1 MVITINFYKIVSF
14 SYKSRNFF
22 NVFFAL
28 PKSKVWLRPWF
39 RPDADKNMRV
49 CDLFNPDTRQWRLQL
64 FSHTF
69 MTNTVA
75 DIQHINLGTTTN
87 RDKLIWKEN
96 RKGIFSF
103 KSAYQATIRTRQ
115 TEQVEHSSARQ
126 DKKLWNRIW

>member
-1 MVITINFYKIVSF
+1 MAPTT
-14 SYKSRNFF
+14 
-22 NVFFAL
+22 
-28 PKSKVWLRPWF
+28 PKQF

-49 CDLFNPDTRQWRLQL
+49 CDLFNPDTRQSRLQL
-64 FSHTF
+64 LSHTF

-87 RDKLIWKEN
+87 RDKLIWNEN

-103 KSAYQATIRTRQ
+103 KLAYQVTIRTRQ

-126 DKKLWNRIW
+126 DKKLWNRIWQLQVPPKVRTFI